1 MLQMMFVVL
10 QMTELSYDRR
20 RFLHLRKTR
29 FNRSQLVKNNVNE
42 LHAFFFFTDIYKG
55 ETFTVDFWPTTM
67 HHAGIELSR
76 SGDWVSF
83 TVRNSSGP
91 GLIT

>member
-1 MLQMMFVVL
+1 MLCYVNNVKLRTNVLYVYVTMLQMMFVVL

-55 ETFTVDFWPTTM
+55 ETFTVDF
-67 HHAGIELSR
+67 
-76 SGDWVSF
+76 
-83 TVRNSSGP
+83 
-91 GLIT
+91 